1 MKTNSYNL
9 LNELLQITRQNIE
22 AVKSLQ
28 NLDDS
33 KLNYKPSPE
42 KWSILECLEHLNRY
56 FDFYL
61 PEIKKALDNPTDAK
75 EYFRSGLIGNMLVNM
90 VIPKPDGKKMKTFTS
105 MNPTGS
111 ILDRQVLSIN
121 MENLQIFVD
130 YIQKASK
137 SNLNKKNIPVTFSR
151 FIKLNPGD
159 ILRFMAYHNQRH
171 IAQAMRNVQ

>member
-9 LNELLQITRQNIE
+9 LNELSQITRQNIE

-42 KWSILECLEHLNRY
+42 KWSVLECLEHLNRY

-61 PEIKKALDNPTDAK
+61 PEIKKALNNSVDTK

-90 VIPKPDGKKMKTFTS
+90 VIPKPDGKKMKTFAA
-105 MNPTGS
+105 MNPNGS
-111 ILDRQVLSIN
+111 VLNRQVLSKN
-121 MENLQIFVD
+121 MENLQTFVD
-130 YIQKASK
+130 YVQKASN
-137 SNLNKKNIPVTFSR
+137 SNLNHKGIPVTFSR
-151 FIKLNPGD
+151 FIKLNLGD
-159 ILRFMAYHNQRH
+159 TLRFMTYHNQRH
-171 IAQAMRNVQ
+171 IAQAMRNLQ